1 MAEPV
6 KISWTEAD
14 LNDLIGQPESIRRE
28 FKSGRMFDN
37 EPENKWIAKISAEVS
52 ALANTEG
59 GELFLGIETA
69 LQLLWHQSDFS
80 N

>member
-1 MAEPV
+1 MPATT
-6 KISWTEAD
+6 KSSWTEAR
-14 LNDLIGQPESIRRE
+14 LEELIGQSESIRRE

>member
-1 MAEPV
+1 LPGTP
-6 KISWTEAD
+6 KLSWTEAE
-14 LNDLIGQPESIRRE
+14 LGELIGQSESIRRE

>member
-1 MAEPV
+1 
-6 KISWTEAD
+6 
-14 LNDLIGQPESIRRE
+14 
-28 FKSGRMFDN
+28 MFDN